1 MTDDNDKVFLQS
13 LPGVQPIKRSNKIT
27 KPLPKQKTML
37 LKKSIKLKKRK
48 IEKTIKDAKKTSLSK
63 ELKIEKNS
71 TNKKL
76 KKGKILINKKI
87 DLHGYSLE
95 EAKQTFLSTVN
106 KCFLNNHRCI
116 LFITGKGIKKNTT
129 NDFQEKKLY
138 YGKIRNNFLNWVSE
152 EGAYSKILNVQ
163 QADIKNGGD
172 GAFFVYLRKNKN

>member
-71 TNKKL
+71 TN
-76 KKGKILINKKI
+76 
-87 DLHGYSLE
+87 
-95 EAKQTFLSTVN
+95 
-106 KCFLNNHRCI
+106 
-116 LFITGKGIKKNTT
+116 
-129 NDFQEKKLY
+129 
-138 YGKIRNNFLNWVSE
+138 
-152 EGAYSKILNVQ
+152 
-163 QADIKNGGD
+163 
-172 GAFFVYLRKNKN
+172 